1 MNDLNI
7 SEDFLSRAQK
17 ILSLHDQQQVAE
29 KFSYNRPVSLRVNTI
44 KSTMSEIQTM
54 LRREQITAE
63 PVPWWNDALIVHG
76 SSARTLT
83 ELPEYEKGYFYIQNL
98 SSMIPPLV
106 LDPQKNERILDLTSA
121 PGSKTT
127 QIAALMEN
135 TGEIVANDISRTRL
149 YKLQANLDRYG
160 ITNTHVKSYPA
171 EVAWKHYIE
180 YFDRTLLDA
189 PCSMEGTF
197 NVHDASTYANW
208 SLKQI
213 KRLAQQQ
220 KWMLR
225 SAVSAT
231 KPGGIIVYSTC
242 TLAPEENEEAIEW
255 IMTKEKGNL
264 EILSVDLPSLPFSSG
279 ITEWKHKKLGEDL
292 KHTLR
297 ITPSAT
303 MEGFFVAKMRKLRS
317 NVRQTPS

>member
-1 MNDLNI
+1 MNDLNMPAG
-7 SEDFLSRAQK
+7 FLSRAQQ
-17 ILSLHDQQQVAE
+17 ILSLHDEQQVVE
-29 KFSYNRPVSLRVNTI
+29 SFSYSRPVSLRVNTI

-54 LRREQITAE
+54 LSRERITAE
-63 PVPWWNDALIVHG
+63 PVPWWNNALIVHS

-83 ELPEYEKGYFYIQNL
+83 ELPEYEKGCFYIQNL

-197 NVHDASTYANW
+197 NAHDSSTYANW

-225 SAVSAT
+225 SAVTAT

-255 IMTKEKGNL
+255 ILKKEKGNI
-264 EILSVDLPSLPFSSG
+264 EILSVDMPSLPSSSG
-279 ITEWKHKKLGEDL
+279 MTEWKNKKLDIDV

-297 ITPSAT
+297 IIPSAT
-303 MEGFFVAKMRKLRS
+303 MEGFFVTKMRKLRS